1 MDSSG
6 GSASASTQSDDIEDT
21 PLWRFV
27 DKGPK
32 LANGGGNASF
42 RCHFCN
48 LVRGGTYTRVR
59 AHLLKIPGKGV
70 STCENLSIDD
80 QVKLKQLDD
89 AVEAKK
95 RAAAKPKV
103 PLFPNESSSSD
114 VNSRQPHIQIGKKR
128 KSINTI
134 PMTLNI
140 QSRNHLDAEIARM
153 FYTGGLPFNLARN
166 PYYVRSYS
174 FAASN
179 QIPGYTPPGYNKL
192 RTTLLQQEKQNVE
205 RLLEPIKSTWKEK
218 GVSVVSDGWSD
229 SQRRPLINVMVAC
242 ESGPMFI
249 KAVDCSGE
257 VKDKEYIASLLSEVI
272 DEVGDQNVVQVL
284 TDNASNCKGAG
295 ELIEGRYSHIYWT
308 PCVVH
313 TLNLALKNICAAR
326 NTNNNEET
334 YNECHWITEIH
345 VDALFI
351 KNYIMTHGMR
361 LAIFNK
367 FSPLKLLSVADTR
380 FASIV
385 VMLKRLKLL
394 KTSLQSMVVSEA
406 WTTYREDRRGQA
418 VLVREKIL
426 DDGWWDKVD
435 YILEFTRPIYNM
447 IRDCDT
453 DRSSL
458 HLVYERWEGMSFKVK
473 EAIYK
478 HEHKCASEESTFF
491 KVVESILTSR
501 WSKTSTPLHSL
512 AHSLVPRFYTQKWLD
527 EIPGR
532 VAPHVDNEVSS
543 SRLSCFRRL
552 FPCADDR
559 RKANTE
565 YAIFSRRDHD
575 IFKDLECVEDMSL
588 MEAKHWWATYGSIAP
603 NLQGLA
609 FKLLGQPSSSSCS
622 ERNWSIYKFIH
633 SCTRNRLTP
642 KRAEDLVRIHNNLR
656 LLSRNSEEYI
666 KGRTK
671 MWDVGGDEHDNL
683 DEVGCLDVANLSLDE
698 PDMEMMLFGD
708 DGEIGDFGE
717 LDDRTSGND
726 V

>member
-1 MDSSG
+1 M
-6 GSASASTQSDDIEDT
+6 
-21 PLWRFV
+21 L
-27 DKGPK
+27 
-32 LANGGGNASF
+32 
-42 RCHFCN
+42 
-48 LVRGGTYTRVR
+48 RG
-59 AHLLKIPGKGV
+59 
-70 STCENLSIDD
+70 
-80 QVKLKQLDD
+80 
-89 AVEAKK
+89 
-95 RAAAKPKV
+95 
-103 PLFPNESSSSD
+103 
-114 VNSRQPHIQIGKKR
+114 
-128 KSINTI
+128 
-134 PMTLNI
+134 
-140 QSRNHLDAEIARM
+140 
-153 FYTGGLPFNLARN
+153 
-166 PYYVRSYS
+166 
-174 FAASN
+174 
-179 QIPGYTPPGYNKL
+179 
-192 RTTLLQQEKQNVE
+192 
-205 RLLEPIKSTWKEK
+205 TWKEK
-218 GVSVVSDGWSD
+218 GVSVVSDGWSN
-229 SQRRPLINVMVAC
+229 SQRRPLINGMVAC

-272 DEVGDQNVVQVL
+272 DEVDDQNVVQVL
-284 TDNASNCKGAG
+284 TDNASSCKGAG
-295 ELIEGRYSHIYWT
+295 ELIEGRYSHICWT

-334 YNECHWITEIH
+334 YSECHWITEIH

-385 VMLKRLKLL
+385 VMLKRMKLL

-406 WTTYREDRRGQA
+406 WTSYHEDHRGQA
-418 VLVREKIL
+418 ILVREKIL

-453 DRSSL
+453 DKSSL
-458 HLVYERWEGMSFKVK
+458 HLVYERWEVCLLSV
-473 EAIYK
+473 
-478 HEHKCASEESTFF
+478 H
-491 KVVESILTSR
+491 
-501 WSKTSTPLHSL
+501 
-512 AHSLVPRFYTQKWLD
+512 RFYTQKWLD

-532 VAPHVDNEVSS
+532 VVPHVDNEVSS

-552 FPCADDR
+552 FPCANDR

-588 MEAKHWWATYGSIAP
+588 MGAKHWWATYGSIAP
-603 NLQGLA
+603 NLQGLT

-671 MWDVGGDEHDNL
+671 MSDVGGDEHDNL
-683 DEVGCLDVANLSLDE
+683 DDVGCLDVANLSLDE

-708 DGEIGDFGE
+708 DGEIGDLGE

-726 V
+726 A